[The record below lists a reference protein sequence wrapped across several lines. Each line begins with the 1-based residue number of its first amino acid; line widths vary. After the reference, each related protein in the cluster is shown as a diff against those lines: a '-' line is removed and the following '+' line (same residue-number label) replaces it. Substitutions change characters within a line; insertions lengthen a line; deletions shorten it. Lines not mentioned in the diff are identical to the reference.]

1 MKSARTKIIA
11 RHLETPLGTV
21 TLARQGTD
29 LAGLWFAGQKYDRQ
43 PYCQDDSCVWTDDPA
58 DKQLG
63 AMAEQLGGYFSGKR
77 LQFSLPVRPVGTDFQ
92 QKVWQALQEIDC
104 GATISYGQLATRL
117 GKPAA
122 VRAVAAA
129 IGRNPVSIV
138 IPCHRV
144 VGADG
149 KLTGYA
155 GGIERKQ
162 ALLAHEAAMCVTE

>member
-1 MKSARTKIIA
+1 MKTARTNIVA
-11 RHLETPLGTV
+11 RQIETRLGTI
-21 TLARQGTD
+21 TLARQGPD
-29 LAGLWFAGQKYDRQ
+29 LAGLWFAGQKYDRH
-43 PYCQDDSCVWTDDPA
+43 PYCQDDSCVWTDDPN

-63 AMAEQLGGYFSGKR
+63 VMAEQLSGYFSGKR
-77 LQFSLPVRPVGTDFQ
+77 QQFSLPLRPVGTDFQ
-92 QKVWQALQEIDC
+92 QRVWQALQEIEC
-104 GATISYGQLATRL
+104 GATVSYGQLAARI

-155 GGIERKQ
+155 GGIDRKQ
-162 ALLAHEAAMCVTE
+162 TLLAHEASMCVTE